1 MNLISQIFSILD
13 KNDKFHFF
21 LLLFLIFISMFLEM
35 LSIGL
40 IVPIITLV
48 LESDQSFF
56 SQFNFLILNNFL
68 LLNKETQIILV
79 LVIFA
84 FVYFVKSVYLTL
96 LTVYLNSF
104 SYNLKAKLSKNLLK
118 SYLNKKFQFYI
129 ENNSSKLLR
138 NIKDEPDLF
147 VIQVFKPLLILF
159 VDFFLVIGVLAVL
172 IFYEPKISSLL
183 LIILILI
190 GSIFIKITNKKIT
203 QHGYLRQKND
213 ASRIKI
219 ISQAFNSIVEIMIL
233 NVRKTIVSKYKSP
246 NDTSANAVKLNT
258 IFQELP
264 RVWLEMTGVTG
275 ALFLTYVMFLFD
287 RGLDEIIPVLGLFS
301 LAAFKTLPTSN
312 RILASLTSIKFAKP
326 VIGIIKKNLQKNI
339 NKKYKKKSKTSLVD
353 FKKNIIFKNV
363 NFLFN
368 ENKNKKLI
376 FKNLNFKIKK
386 NSSVAIIGESGSG
399 KSTLLNLLLGFFN
412 PSSGQIL
419 IDNKNLKKINSG
431 WLNNIGYVS
440 QLTTIIDDTI
450 KRNIAFGKN
459 DSEIDKKKLRDAVH
473 KSNLSKFINNLPRGM
488 NTILGERG
496 IKISG
501 GQRQR
506 ITIARAL
513 YYNPSIIIFDE
524 ATNALD
530 VVTEN
535 IIINEIL
542 KLKEDKTVIFVT
554 HRTNN
559 LNKFDIVYQVKN
571 HRLIKKSNVNKK
583 K

>member
-1 MNLISQIFSILD
+1 MNLLSQIFSILD

-21 LLLFLIFISMFLEM
+21 LLLFLIFISMFLEI

-48 LESDQSFF
+48 IENDQSFF
-56 SQFNFLILNNFL
+56 SEYNFYIFDNFF

-79 LVIFA
+79 LAIFA
-84 FVYFVKSVYLTL
+84 LVYFFKSVYLTL

-104 SYNLKAKLSKNLLK
+104 SYNLKAKISKNLFK

-159 VDFFLVIGVLAVL
+159 VDCFLVIGVVAVL
-172 IFYEPKISSLL
+172 IFYEPLISSLL
-183 LIILILI
+183 LLILI
-190 GSIFIKITNKKIT
+190 SMGSIFIKLTNKKIT
-203 QHGYLRQKND
+203 YSGYIRQKND

-233 NVRKTIVSKYKSP
+233 NVRKTIASKYKEP
-246 NDTSANAVKLNT
+246 NEKSSNAVKLNT

-275 ALFLTYVMFLFD
+275 ALILTFVMFSFN
-287 RGLDEIIPVLGLFS
+287 RELDEIIPILGLFS

-312 RILASLTSIKFAKP
+312 RILASVTSIKFAKP
-326 VIGIIKKNLQKNI
+326 VIGIIKKNLNKTI
-339 NKKYKKKSKTSLVD
+339 NKTYKQNPKTLLID

-363 NFLFN
+363 KFLFN
-368 ENKNKKLI
+368 KNKNKKLV
-376 FKNLNFKIKK
+376 FKNLNLNIKK
-386 NSSVAIIGESGSG
+386 NTSTAIIGESGSG
-399 KSTLLNLLLGFFN
+399 KSTLLNLFLGFFN

-419 IDNKNLKKINSG
+419 IDGKNLKNINNG

-450 KRNIAFGKN
+450 KRNIAFGQN
-459 DSEIDKKKLRDAVH
+459 DKEIDKKKLREAIQ
-473 KSNLSKFINNLPRGM
+473 KSNLSKFINNLPRGI
-488 NTILGERG
+488 NTILGEKG

-530 VVTEN
+530 VETEN

-542 KLKEDKTVIFVT
+542 KLKKDKTVIFVT

-559 LNKFDIVYQVKN
+559 LKKFDVVYKVKN
-571 HRLIKKSNVNKK
+571 YRLIKKNLI
-583 K
+583 

>member
-339 NKKYKKKSKTSLVD
+339 NKKYKKKNKTSLID

-376 FKNLNFKIKK
+376 F
-386 NSSVAIIGESGSG
+386 
-399 KSTLLNLLLGFFN
+399 
-412 PSSGQIL
+412 
-419 IDNKNLKKINSG
+419 
-431 WLNNIGYVS
+431 
-440 QLTTIIDDTI
+440 
-450 KRNIAFGKN
+450 
-459 DSEIDKKKLRDAVH
+459 
-473 KSNLSKFINNLPRGM
+473 
-488 NTILGERG
+488 
-496 IKISG
+496 
-501 GQRQR
+501 R
-506 ITIARAL
+506 I
-513 YYNPSIIIFDE
+513 
-524 ATNALD
+524 
-530 VVTEN
+530 
-535 IIINEIL
+535 
-542 KLKEDKTVIFVT
+542 
-554 HRTNN
+554 
-559 LNKFDIVYQVKN
+559 
-571 HRLIKKSNVNKK
+571 
-583 K
+583 

>member
-21 LLLFLIFISMFLEM
+21 SLLILIFISMFLEM

-48 LESDQSFF
+48 IENDQSFF
-56 SQFNFLILNNFL
+56 SEYNFYIFNNFF

-84 FVYFVKSVYLTL
+84 SVYFVKSVYLTL

-104 SYNLKAKLSKNLLK
+104 SYNLKAKISKNLLK

-129 ENNSSKLLR
+129 ENNSSKHLR

-147 VIQVFKPLLILF
+147 VIQVFKPLLNLF
-159 VDFFLVIGVLAVL
+159 VDCFLVIGVVAVL
-172 IFYEPKISSLL
+172 IFYEPLISSLL
-183 LIILILI
+183 LLILISI
-190 GSIFIKITNKKIT
+190 GSIFIKLTNKKIT
-203 QHGYLRQKND
+203 YNGYLRQKND

-233 NVRKTIVSKYKSP
+233 NVRKTIVSKYKEP
-246 NDTSANAVKLNT
+246 NSKSANAVKLNT

-275 ALFLTYVMFLFD
+275 ALILTFGMFSFN
-287 RGLDEIIPVLGLFS
+287 RELDEIIPVLGLFS

-312 RILASLTSIKFAKP
+312 RILASVTSIKFAKP
-326 VIGIIKKNLQKNI
+326 VIGIIKRNL
-339 NKKYKKKSKTSLVD
+339 NKTVNKTHKQQTKTLLID

-363 NFLFN
+363 KFLFN

-376 FKNLNFKIKK
+376 FENLNLNIKK
-386 NSSVAIIGESGSG
+386 NTSTAIIGESGSG
-399 KSTLLNLLLGFFN
+399 KSTLLNLFLGFFN
-412 PSSGQIL
+412 PSSGEIL
-419 IDNKNLKKINSG
+419 IDGKNLKNINNG

-450 KRNIAFGKN
+450 KRNIAFGQN
-459 DSEIDKKKLRDAVH
+459 DNEIDKEKLREAIQ
-473 KSNLSKFINNLPRGM
+473 KSNLSKFINNLPRGI
-488 NTILGERG
+488 NTILGEKG

-530 VVTEN
+530 VETEN

-542 KLKEDKTVIFVT
+542 KLKKDKTVIFVT

-571 HRLIKKSNVNKK
+571 HRLIKKKI
-583 K
+583 

>member
-1 MNLISQIFSILD
+1 MNLLSQIFSILD

-21 LLLFLIFISMFLEM
+21 SLLFLIFISMFLEI

-48 LESDQSFF
+48 IENDQSFF
-56 SQFNFLILNNFL
+56 SEYNFYIFDNFF

-79 LVIFA
+79 LAIFA
-84 FVYFVKSVYLTL
+84 LVYFFKSVYLTL

-104 SYNLKAKLSKNLLK
+104 SYNLKAKISKNLFK

-159 VDFFLVIGVLAVL
+159 VDCFLVIGVVAVL
-172 IFYEPKISSLL
+172 IFYEPLISSLL
-183 LIILILI
+183 LLILI
-190 GSIFIKITNKKIT
+190 SMGSIFIKLTNKKIT
-203 QHGYLRQKND
+203 YSGYIRQKND

-233 NVRKTIVSKYKSP
+233 NVRKTIASKYKEP
-246 NDTSANAVKLNT
+246 NEKSSNAVKLNT

-275 ALFLTYVMFLFD
+275 ALILTFVMFSFN
-287 RGLDEIIPVLGLFS
+287 RELDEIIPILGLFS

-312 RILASLTSIKFAKP
+312 RILASVTSIKFAKP
-326 VIGIIKKNLQKNI
+326 VIGIIKKNLNKTI
-339 NKKYKKKSKTSLVD
+339 NKTYKQNPKTLLID

-363 NFLFN
+363 KFLFN
-368 ENKNKKLI
+368 KNKNKKLV
-376 FKNLNFKIKK
+376 FKNLNLNIKK
-386 NSSVAIIGESGSG
+386 NTSTAIIGESGSG
-399 KSTLLNLLLGFFN
+399 KSTLLNLFLGFFN

-419 IDNKNLKKINSG
+419 IDGKNLKNINNG

-450 KRNIAFGKN
+450 KRNIAFGQN
-459 DSEIDKKKLRDAVH
+459 DKEIDKKKLREAIQ
-473 KSNLSKFINNLPRGM
+473 KSNLSKFINNLPRGI
-488 NTILGERG
+488 NTTLGEKG

-530 VVTEN
+530 VETEN

-542 KLKEDKTVIFVT
+542 KLKKDKTVIFVT

-559 LNKFDIVYQVKN
+559 LKKFDVVYKVKN
-571 HRLIKKSNVNKK
+571 YRLIKKNLI
-583 K
+583 

>member
-1 MNLISQIFSILD
+1 MNLLSQIFSIFD

-21 LLLFLIFISMFLEM
+21 SLLFLIFISMFLEM

-48 LESDQSFF
+48 IESDQSFF
-56 SQFNFLILNNFL
+56 SEYNFYIFDNFF
-68 LLNKETQIILV
+68 LLNKETQIILI
-79 LVIFA
+79 LAIFA
-84 FVYFVKSVYLTL
+84 LIYFFKSVYLTL
-96 LTVYLNSF
+96 LTIYLNSF
-104 SYNLKAKLSKNLLK
+104 SYNLKAKISKNLLK

-159 VDFFLVIGVLAVL
+159 VDFFLVIGVVAVL
-172 IFYEPKISSLL
+172 IFYEPLISSLL
-183 LIILILI
+183 LLVLISI
-190 GSIFIKITNKKIT
+190 ASIFIKLTNKKIT
-203 QHGYLRQKND
+203 YSGYMRQKND

-233 NVRKTIVSKYKSP
+233 NVRKTIVSKYKEP
-246 NDTSANAVKLNT
+246 NEKSSNAVKLNT

-275 ALFLTYVMFLFD
+275 ALILTFVMFSFN
-287 RGLDEIIPVLGLFS
+287 RELDEIIPVLGLFS

-312 RILASLTSIKFAKP
+312 RILASITSIKFAKP
-326 VIGIIKKNLQKNI
+326 VIGIIKRNLNKTI
-339 NKKYKKKSKTSLVD
+339 NKTINKTYKQNPKTLLID

-363 NFLFN
+363 KFLFN
-368 ENKNKKLI
+368 ENKNKKLV
-376 FKNLNFKIKK
+376 FKNLNLNIKK
-386 NSSVAIIGESGSG
+386 NTSTAIIGESGSG
-399 KSTLLNLLLGFFN
+399 KSTLLNLFLGFFN

-419 IDNKNLKKINSG
+419 IDGKNLKNINNG

-450 KRNIAFGKN
+450 KRNIAFGQN
-459 DSEIDKKKLRDAVH
+459 DKEIDKKKLREAIQ
-473 KSNLSKFINNLPRGM
+473 KSNLSKFINNLPRGI
-488 NTILGERG
+488 NTTLGEKG

-530 VVTEN
+530 VETEN

-542 KLKEDKTVIFVT
+542 KLKKDKTVIFVT

-559 LNKFDIVYQVKN
+559 LKKFDVVYKVKN
-571 HRLIKKSNVNKK
+571 YRLIKKNLI
-583 K
+583 

>member
-1 MNLISQIFSILD
+1 MNLLSQIFSILD

-21 LLLFLIFISMFLEM
+21 SLLFLIFISMFLEM

-48 LESDQSFF
+48 IESDQSFF
-56 SQFNFLILNNFL
+56 SEYNFYIFDNFF

-79 LVIFA
+79 LAIFA
-84 FVYFVKSVYLTL
+84 LVYFFKSVYLTL

-104 SYNLKAKLSKNLLK
+104 SYNLKAKISKNLFK

-159 VDFFLVIGVLAVL
+159 VDCFLVIGVVAVL
-172 IFYEPKISSLL
+172 IFYEPLISSLL
-183 LIILILI
+183 LLILI
-190 GSIFIKITNKKIT
+190 SMGSIFIKLTNKKIT
-203 QHGYLRQKND
+203 YSGYIRQKND

-233 NVRKTIVSKYKSP
+233 NVRKTIVSKYKEP
-246 NDTSANAVKLNT
+246 NEKSSNAVKLNT

-275 ALFLTYVMFLFD
+275 ALILTFVMFSFN
-287 RGLDEIIPVLGLFS
+287 RELDEIIPILGLFS

-312 RILASLTSIKFAKP
+312 RILASVTSIKFAKP
-326 VIGIIKKNLQKNI
+326 VIGIIKKNLNKTI
-339 NKKYKKKSKTSLVD
+339 NKTYKQNPKTLLID

-363 NFLFN
+363 KFLFN
-368 ENKNKKLI
+368 KNKNKKLV
-376 FKNLNFKIKK
+376 FKNLNLNIKK
-386 NSSVAIIGESGSG
+386 NTSTAIIGESGSG
-399 KSTLLNLLLGFFN
+399 KSTLLNLFLGFFN

-419 IDNKNLKKINSG
+419 IDGKNLKNINNG

-450 KRNIAFGKN
+450 KRNIAFGQN
-459 DSEIDKKKLRDAVH
+459 DKEIDKKKLREAIQ
-473 KSNLSKFINNLPRGM
+473 KSNLSKFINNLPRGI
-488 NTILGERG
+488 NTILGEKG

-530 VVTEN
+530 VETEN

-542 KLKEDKTVIFVT
+542 KLKKDKTVIFVT

-559 LNKFDIVYQVKN
+559 LKKFDVVYKVKN
-571 HRLIKKSNVNKK
+571 YRLIKKNLI
-583 K
+583 

>member
-1 MNLISQIFSILD
+1 MNLLSQIFSILD

-21 LLLFLIFISMFLEM
+21 SLLFLIFISMFLEI

-48 LESDQSFF
+48 IENDQSFF
-56 SQFNFLILNNFL
+56 SEYNFYIFDNFF

-79 LVIFA
+79 LAIFA
-84 FVYFVKSVYLTL
+84 LVYFFKSVYLTL

-104 SYNLKAKLSKNLLK
+104 SYNLKAKISKNLFK

-159 VDFFLVIGVLAVL
+159 VDCFLVIGVVAVL
-172 IFYEPKISSLL
+172 IFYEPLISSLL
-183 LIILILI
+183 LLILI
-190 GSIFIKITNKKIT
+190 SMGSIFIKLTNKKIT
-203 QHGYLRQKND
+203 YSGYIRQKND

-233 NVRKTIVSKYKSP
+233 NVRKTIASKYKEP
-246 NDTSANAVKLNT
+246 NEKSSNAVKLNT

-275 ALFLTYVMFLFD
+275 ALILTFVMFSFN
-287 RGLDEIIPVLGLFS
+287 RELDEIIPILGLFS

-312 RILASLTSIKFAKP
+312 RILASVTSIKFAKP
-326 VIGIIKKNLQKNI
+326 VIGIIKKNLNKTI
-339 NKKYKKKSKTSLVD
+339 NKTYKQNPKTLLID

-363 NFLFN
+363 KFLFN
-368 ENKNKKLI
+368 KNKNKKLV
-376 FKNLNFKIKK
+376 FKNLNLNIKK
-386 NSSVAIIGESGSG
+386 NTSTAIIGESGSG
-399 KSTLLNLLLGFFN
+399 KSTLLNLFLGFFN

-419 IDNKNLKKINSG
+419 IDGKNLKNINNG

-450 KRNIAFGKN
+450 KRNIAFGQN
-459 DSEIDKKKLRDAVH
+459 DKEIDKKKLREAIQ
-473 KSNLSKFINNLPRGM
+473 KSNLSKFINNLPRGI
-488 NTILGERG
+488 NTILGEKG

-530 VVTEN
+530 VETEN

-542 KLKEDKTVIFVT
+542 KLKKDKTVIFVT

-559 LNKFDIVYQVKN
+559 LKKFDVVYKVKN
-571 HRLIKKSNVNKK
+571 YRLIKKNLI
-583 K
+583 

>member
-21 LLLFLIFISMFLEM
+21 SLLILIFISMFLEM

-48 LESDQSFF
+48 IENDQSFF
-56 SQFNFLILNNFL
+56 SEYNFYIFNNFF

-84 FVYFVKSVYLTL
+84 SVYFVKSVYLTL

-104 SYNLKAKLSKNLLK
+104 SYNLKAKISKNLLK

-159 VDFFLVIGVLAVL
+159 VDCFLVIGVVAVL
-172 IFYEPKISSLL
+172 IFYEPLISSLL
-183 LIILILI
+183 LLILISI
-190 GSIFIKITNKKIT
+190 GSIFIKLTNKKIT
-203 QHGYLRQKND
+203 YNGYLRQKND

-233 NVRKTIVSKYKSP
+233 NVRKTIVSKYKEP
-246 NDTSANAVKLNT
+246 NSKSANAVKLNT

-275 ALFLTYVMFLFD
+275 ALILTFGMFSFN
-287 RGLDEIIPVLGLFS
+287 RELDEIIPVLGLFS

-312 RILASLTSIKFAKP
+312 RILASVTSIKFAKP
-326 VIGIIKKNLQKNI
+326 VIGIIKRNL
-339 NKKYKKKSKTSLVD
+339 NKTVNKTHKQQTKTLLID

-363 NFLFN
+363 KFLFN

-376 FKNLNFKIKK
+376 FENLNLNIKK
-386 NSSVAIIGESGSG
+386 NTSTAIIGESGSG
-399 KSTLLNLLLGFFN
+399 KSTLLNLFLGFFN
-412 PSSGQIL
+412 PSSGEIL
-419 IDNKNLKKINSG
+419 IDGKNLKNINNG

-450 KRNIAFGKN
+450 KRNIAFGQN
-459 DSEIDKKKLRDAVH
+459 DNEIDKEKLREAIQ
-473 KSNLSKFINNLPRGM
+473 KSNLSKFINNLPRGI
-488 NTILGERG
+488 NTILGEKG

-530 VVTEN
+530 VETEN

-542 KLKEDKTVIFVT
+542 KLKKDKTVIFVT

-571 HRLIKKSNVNKK
+571 HRLIKKKI
-583 K
+583 